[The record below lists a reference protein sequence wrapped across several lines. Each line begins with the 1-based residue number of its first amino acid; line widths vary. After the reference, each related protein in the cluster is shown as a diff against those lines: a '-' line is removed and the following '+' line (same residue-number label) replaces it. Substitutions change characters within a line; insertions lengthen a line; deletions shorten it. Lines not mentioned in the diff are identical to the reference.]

1 MHFPEPSGAHGVPV
15 TPNLAP
21 DSRLLAPCSSV
32 SPPLPAQS
40 MESLQTLCI
49 IWSVSTGSARTDVH
63 QHIWGESLVAAL
75 SARTSPPRAGRVRGG
90 LELVVSV
97 EPSSPLAPEEPARPA
112 ALLTD
117 DGVDRALIALSAA
130 LGVEELPLD
139 RADALLAAYAD
150 DVRAL
155 PDAFAAWGSI
165 PLTDADPRR
174 VDALLDEGFAGL
186 CLPAGAI
193 SSALALDR
201 LGPVLERLA
210 ARGAPLFVHPGPAR
224 SLLAD
229 APSCWPAVADYV
241 PALHRAWL
249 AWAAFGRAS
258 HPTLRVLFAAL
269 AGLAPLQA
277 ERVTARGG
285 PPAAPRDPL
294 AFYDTSSYGPNAI
307 EAMARAVGRSQ
318 LVYGSD
324 PPGGPPP
331 PVPAAGPGAP
341 PPPPPPPR

>member
-1 MHFPEPSGAHGVPV
+1 
-15 TPNLAP
+15 
-21 DSRLLAPCSSV
+21 
-32 SPPLPAQS
+32 

-49 IWSVSTGSARTDVH
+49 IPSVSTGSARTDVH

-75 SARTSPPRAGRVRGG
+75 SARTSPPRARRVRGG
-90 LELVVSV
+90 LELVLSA
-97 EPSSPLAPEEPARPA
+97 EPSSPLAPEDPARRA

-229 APSCWPAVADYV
+229 APSWWPAVADYV

-285 PPAAPRDPL
+285 PPAAARPLRPARRPGPAPGRACHRPR
-294 AFYDTSSYGPNAI
+294 
-307 EAMARAVGRSQ
+307 R
-318 LVYGSD
+318 
-324 PPGGPPP
+324 
-331 PVPAAGPGAP
+331 
-341 PPPPPPPR
+341 PPRRAARPARLLRHLVVRTERD